1 MPDKNV
7 PQKLRIRCLMHVP
20 FEGPGAIEQWGQQ
33 RGHDFRAIRLFAGE
47 PLPEV
52 DQTDLLVVMGG
63 PMSAHDEAEYS
74 WLLPVKALI
83 ARCLERKVFVLGI
96 CLGSQLLAGSL
107 GAVVR
112 RHTHREIGWYP
123 VTIRSDANSVMS
135 ALPAELMTFH
145 WHGETYDVPP
155 GALLRASSEGCA
167 VQAFEHPAAL
177 GLQFHLE
184 VDRSGVEQL
193 LAHCGEEIGSGPFEQ
208 QPSSLLAMEQVHGDN
223 ARQALFL
230 LLEQIH
236 RKVTFSRD
244 AGGRD

>member
-1 MPDKNV
+1 MPDQKI
-7 PQKLRIRCLMHVP
+7 PQALRIRCLMHVP
-20 FEGPGAIEQWGQQ
+20 FEGPGAIEQGAEQS
-33 RGHDFRAIRLFAGE
+33 GHDFGAIRLFAGD

-63 PMSAHDEAEYS
+63 PMSVHDEAEYS
-74 WLLPVKALI
+74 WLVPEKEFI

-96 CLGSQLLAGSL
+96 CLGSQLLAESL

-123 VTIRSDANSVMS
+123 VTTRSDANSVMS
-135 ALPAELMTFH
+135 ALPAELMAFH

-155 GALLRASSEGCA
+155 GAHLRASSAGCA
-167 VQAFEHPAAL
+167 VQAFEHPSAL

-193 LAHCGEEIGSGPFEQ
+193 LRHCGQEIGSGSFEQ
-208 QPSSLLAMEQVHGDN
+208 QPSSLLALEQIHGGS
-223 ARQALFL
+223 ARQALVL
-230 LLEQIH
+230 LLEQIQ
-236 RKVTFSRD
+236 RKITLDRD
-244 AGGRD
+244 AGGRN